1 LVWVPDQSRSVTI
14 IAAGEG
20 FASIEVYA
28 PSSATAGSGVTVYC
42 DLTNTGNMPDTF
54 MVSFEVDG
62 AITNYDVNNRQPVN
76 PGETAPR
83 LSHTFTMPTHDVT
96 VRVTGHHWE
105 EAAAAGLVSP
115 VARAASRPG
124 AFKGLRRF
132 ALEIPILP
140 SWTADILTLGAIT
153 APILFIGS
161 TIAASK
167 MRP

>member
-1 LVWVPDQSRSVTI
+1 
-14 IAAGEG
+14 
-20 FASIEVYA
+20 
-28 PSSATAGSGVTVYC
+28 VTVYC

-62 AITNYDVNNRQPVN
+62 AITNYDVNNREPVN

-83 LSHTFTMPTHDVT
+83 VSHTFTMPTHDVT

-105 EAAAAGLVSP
+105 EAAAAGLVSARP
-115 VARAASRPG
+115 ARATASA
-124 AFKGLRRF
+124 AFRGVRRF
-132 ALEIPILP
+132 ALGIPALP
-140 SWTADILTLGAIT
+140 AWVADLLTLGAIT